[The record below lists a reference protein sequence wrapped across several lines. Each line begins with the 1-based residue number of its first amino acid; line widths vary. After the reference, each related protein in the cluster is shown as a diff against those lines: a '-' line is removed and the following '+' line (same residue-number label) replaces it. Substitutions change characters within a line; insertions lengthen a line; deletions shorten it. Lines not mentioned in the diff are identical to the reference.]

1 MTSNNNNKNKKTALK
16 KLVVND
22 IVSMKNNEKI
32 SVITSYDYWSAKIC
46 DNTGIDIILVGDSG
60 GMVMLGYNSTV
71 PVNMKEMLIF
81 SRAVSVG
88 TKRSLIVSDMPF
100 GSYQIDIKHAVKN
113 AIRFIKSGSDAVKLE
128 GGIEI
133 IDRIKAII
141 EVGIPV
147 MGHIG
152 LKPQT
157 TKLWEGY
164 KVQGNTAVRGSQ
176 LLREAI
182 ELEKTG
188 VFAIVLEMV
197 TSEVAELISK
207 SLKIPTIG
215 IGSGP
220 HCDGQVLVLHD
231 MLNLY
236 DNIKPRFVKTYTNLS
251 EVILNA
257 IQSYIIDVKTGKFP
271 EEKHS
276 YKIEDKEYERLVKTI
291 KKIQKKSHSRPAPP
305 PPPPP
310 ISEKRKND

>member
-1 MTSNNNNKNKKTALK
+1 MTTTNGKARLK
-16 KLVVND
+16 KMVVND
-22 IVSMKNNEKI
+22 IVSMKNKEKI

-81 SRAVSVG
+81 SKAVSLG

-100 GSYQIDIKHAVKN
+100 GSYQVGIKHAVRN
-113 AIRFIKSGSDAVKLE
+113 AIRFIKTGSDAVKLE

-133 IDRIKAII
+133 IDRIKAIK

-164 KVQGNTAVRGSQ
+164 RVQGNTAIGGSQ
-176 LLREAI
+176 LLKEAI
-182 ELEKTG
+182 ELEKAG

-197 TSEVAELISK
+197 TSEVADLISRNV
-207 SLKIPTIG
+207 KIPTIG

-251 EVILNA
+251 ETILNV
-257 IQSYIIDVKTGKFP
+257 IRNYITDVKTGKFP
-271 EEKHS
+271 EDRHS
-276 YKIEDKEYERLVKTI
+276 YKIEDKEFERLVKMI
-291 KKIQKKSHSRPAPP
+291 KRLRKKLS
-305 PPPPP
+305 
-310 ISEKRKND
+310 

>member
-1 MTSNNNNKNKKTALK
+1 MTTTNNNSKNNNNHYHQKPRLK

-22 IVSMKNNEKI
+22 IVSMKKREKI

-46 DNTGIDIILVGDSG
+46 DSTDIDIILVGDSG
-60 GMVMLGYNSTV
+60 GMVMLGYNSTI

-81 SRAVSVG
+81 SKAVSVG

-100 GSYQIDIKHAVKN
+100 GSYQIDINHAVKN
-113 AIRFIKSGSDAVKLE
+113 AIRFLKSGSDAVKLE

-164 KVQGNTAVRGSQ
+164 KVQGKTALGGSQ

-182 ELEKTG
+182 ELEKAG

-207 SLKIPTIG
+207 RLKIPTIG

-251 EVILNA
+251 EIILNA
-257 IQSYIIDVKTGKFP
+257 LHNYITDVKTGKFP
-271 EEKHS
+271 EDKHS
-276 YKIEDKEYERLVKTI
+276 YKIEDKEYERLFKTI
-291 KKIQKKSHSRPAPP
+291 KRF
-305 PPPPP
+305 
-310 ISEKRKND
+310 RKNYHNL

>member
-1 MTSNNNNKNKKTALK
+1 MTTTNNKPRLK
-16 KLVVND
+16 KMVVND
-22 IVSMKNNEKI
+22 IVSMKNKEKI

-81 SRAVSVG
+81 SKAVSLG

-100 GSYQIDIKHAVKN
+100 GSYQVGIKHAVRN
-113 AIRFIKSGSDAVKLE
+113 AIRFIKTGSDAVKLE
-128 GGIEI
+128 GGMEI
-133 IDRIKAII
+133 IDRIKAIK

-164 KVQGNTAVRGSQ
+164 KVQGNTAIGGSQ
-176 LLREAI
+176 LLKEAI
-182 ELEKTG
+182 ELEKAG

-197 TSEVAELISK
+197 TSEVADLISRNV
-207 SLKIPTIG
+207 KIPTIG

-236 DNIKPRFVKTYTNLS
+236 DNLKPRFVKTYTNLS
-251 EVILNA
+251 ETILNA
-257 IQSYIIDVKTGKFP
+257 IHNYITDVKTGKFP
-271 EEKHS
+271 EDRHS
-276 YKIEDKEYERLVKTI
+276 YKIEDKEFELLVKMI
-291 KKIQKKSHSRPAPP
+291 KTLRKKLS
-305 PPPPP
+305 
-310 ISEKRKND
+310 

>member
-1 MTSNNNNKNKKTALK
+1 MNKPRLK
-16 KLVVND
+16 KMVVND
-22 IVSMKNNEKI
+22 IVSMKNKEKI

-81 SRAVSVG
+81 SKAVSLG

-100 GSYQIDIKHAVKN
+100 GSYQVGIKHAVRN
-113 AIRFIKSGSDAVKLE
+113 AIRFIKTGSDAVKLE

-133 IDRIKAII
+133 IDRIKAIK

-164 KVQGNTAVRGSQ
+164 RVQGNTAIGGSQ
-176 LLREAI
+176 LLKEAI
-182 ELEKTG
+182 ELEKAG

-197 TSEVAELISK
+197 TSEVADLISRNV
-207 SLKIPTIG
+207 KIPTIG

-251 EVILNA
+251 ETILNA
-257 IQSYIIDVKTGKFP
+257 IRNYITDVKTGKFP
-271 EEKHS
+271 EDRHS
-276 YKIEDKEYERLVKTI
+276 YKIEDKEFERLVKMI
-291 KKIQKKSHSRPAPP
+291 KRFRKKLS
-305 PPPPP
+305 
-310 ISEKRKND
+310 

>member
-1 MTSNNNNKNKKTALK
+1 MINNKDKIQKAGVK

-60 GMVMLGYNSTV
+60 GMVMLGYDTTI

-81 SRAVSVG
+81 SKAVSVG
-88 TKRSLIVSDMPF
+88 TKRSLIVADMPF
-100 GSYQIDIKHAVKN
+100 GSYQIDAKHAVKN

-141 EVGIPV
+141 DVGIPV

-164 KVQGNTAVRGSQ
+164 KVQGNTAGAASQ
-176 LLREAI
+176 LLREAV

-197 TSEVAELISK
+197 TLEVAELISK
-207 SLKIPTIG
+207 TLKIPTIG

-236 DNIKPRFVKTYTNLS
+236 NNIKPRFVKTYTNLS

-257 IQSYIIDVKTGKFP
+257 IHNYIIDIKTGKFP

-276 YKIEDKEYERLVKTI
+276 YKMDDKEYDRLVKNKT
-291 KKIQKKSHSRPAPP
+291 KIQKK
-305 PPPPP
+305 
-310 ISEKRKND
+310 ISSSSSLSVRKND

>member
-1 MTSNNNNKNKKTALK
+1 MPTPTNKPRLK
-16 KLVVND
+16 KMVVND
-22 IVSMKNNEKI
+22 ILSMKNKEKI

-81 SRAVSVG
+81 SKAVSLG
-88 TKRSLIVSDMPF
+88 TKRALIVSDMPF
-100 GSYQIDIKHAVKN
+100 GSYQVGIKHAVRN
-113 AIRFIKSGSDAVKLE
+113 AIRFIKTGSDAVKLE
-128 GGIEI
+128 GGMEI
-133 IDRIKAII
+133 IDRIKAIK

-164 KVQGNTAVRGSQ
+164 KVQGNTAIGGSQ
-176 LLREAI
+176 LLKEAI
-182 ELEKTG
+182 ELEKAG

-197 TSEVAELISK
+197 TSEVADLISRNV
-207 SLKIPTIG
+207 KIPTIG

-251 EVILNA
+251 ETILNA
-257 IQSYIIDVKTGKFP
+257 IYNYIADVKTGKFP
-271 EEKHS
+271 EDRHS
-276 YKIEDKEYERLVKTI
+276 YKIEDKEFERLVKMI
-291 KKIQKKSHSRPAPP
+291 KRFRKKFS
-305 PPPPP
+305 
-310 ISEKRKND
+310 

>member
-1 MTSNNNNKNKKTALK
+1 MTTTNNKPRLK
-16 KLVVND
+16 KMVVND
-22 IVSMKNNEKI
+22 IVSMKNKEKI

-81 SRAVSVG
+81 SKAVSLG

-100 GSYQIDIKHAVKN
+100 GSYQVGIKHAVRN
-113 AIRFIKSGSDAVKLE
+113 AIRFIKTGSDAVKLE

-133 IDRIKAII
+133 IDRIKAIK

-164 KVQGNTAVRGSQ
+164 RVQGNTAIGGSQ
-176 LLREAI
+176 LLKEAI
-182 ELEKTG
+182 ELEKAG

-197 TSEVAELISK
+197 TSEVADLISRNV
-207 SLKIPTIG
+207 KIPTIG

-251 EVILNA
+251 ETILNA
-257 IQSYIIDVKTGKFP
+257 IHNYITDVKTGKFP
-271 EEKHS
+271 EDRHS
-276 YKIEDKEYERLVKTI
+276 YKIEDKEFERLVKMI
-291 KKIQKKSHSRPAPP
+291 KTLRKKLS
-305 PPPPP
+305 
-310 ISEKRKND
+310 

>member
-1 MTSNNNNKNKKTALK
+1 
-16 KLVVND
+16 
-22 IVSMKNNEKI
+22 
-32 SVITSYDYWSAKIC
+32 
-46 DNTGIDIILVGDSG
+46 
-60 GMVMLGYNSTV
+60 
-71 PVNMKEMLIF
+71 MKEMLIF
-81 SRAVSVG
+81 SKAVSVG

-100 GSYQIDIKHAVKN
+100 GSYQIDINHAVKN

-141 EVGIPV
+141 DVGIPV

-157 TKLWEGY
+157 TRLWEGY
-164 KVQGNTAVRGSQ
+164 KVQGNTAIRGSQ

-182 ELEKTG
+182 ELEKAG

-207 SLKIPTIG
+207 SIKIPTIG

-220 HCDGQVLVLHD
+220 YCDGQVLVLHD

-251 EVILNA
+251 EIILNA
-257 IQSYIIDVKTGKFP
+257 VHTYIIDVKTGKFP

-291 KKIQKKSHSRPAPP
+291 KKIQKK
-305 PPPPP
+305 
-310 ISEKRKND
+310 ISSSSSSPNT

>member
-1 MTSNNNNKNKKTALK
+1 MTTTNGKARLK
-16 KLVVND
+16 KMVVND
-22 IVSMKNNEKI
+22 IVSMKNKEKI

-81 SRAVSVG
+81 SKAVSLG

-100 GSYQIDIKHAVKN
+100 GSYQVGIKHAVRN
-113 AIRFIKSGSDAVKLE
+113 AIRFIKTGSDAVKLE

-133 IDRIKAII
+133 IDRIKAIK

-164 KVQGNTAVRGSQ
+164 KVQGNTAIGGSQ
-176 LLREAI
+176 LLKEAI
-182 ELEKTG
+182 ELEKAG

-197 TSEVAELISK
+197 TSEVADLISRNV
-207 SLKIPTIG
+207 KIPTIG

-251 EVILNA
+251 ETILNA
-257 IQSYIIDVKTGKFP
+257 IRNYIADVKTGKFP
-271 EEKHS
+271 EDRHS
-276 YKIEDKEYERLVKTI
+276 YKIEDKEFERLVKMI
-291 KKIQKKSHSRPAPP
+291 KRFRKKLS
-305 PPPPP
+305 
-310 ISEKRKND
+310 

>member
-1 MTSNNNNKNKKTALK
+1 MTTTNNKPRLK
-16 KLVVND
+16 KMVVND
-22 IVSMKNNEKI
+22 IISMKNKEKI

-71 PVNMKEMLIF
+71 PVNMEEMLIF
-81 SRAVSVG
+81 SKAVSLG

-100 GSYQIDIKHAVKN
+100 GSYQVGIKHAVRN
-113 AIRFIKSGSDAVKLE
+113 AIRFIKTGSDAVKLE
-128 GGIEI
+128 GGMEI
-133 IDRIKAII
+133 IDRIKAIK

-164 KVQGNTAVRGSQ
+164 RVQGNTAIGGSQ
-176 LLREAI
+176 LLKEAI
-182 ELEKTG
+182 ELEKAG

-197 TSEVAELISK
+197 TSEVADLISRNV
-207 SLKIPTIG
+207 KIPTIG

-251 EVILNA
+251 ETILNA
-257 IQSYIIDVKTGKFP
+257 IHNYITDVKTGKFP
-271 EEKHS
+271 EDRHS
-276 YKIEDKEYERLVKTI
+276 YKIEDKEFERLLKMI
-291 KKIQKKSHSRPAPP
+291 KRFRKKLS
-305 PPPPP
+305 
-310 ISEKRKND
+310 

>member
-1 MTSNNNNKNKKTALK
+1 MPTPTNKPRLK
-16 KLVVND
+16 KMVVND
-22 IVSMKNNEKI
+22 ILSMKNKEKI

-81 SRAVSVG
+81 SKAVSLG

-100 GSYQIDIKHAVKN
+100 GSYQVGIKHAVRN
-113 AIRFIKSGSDAVKLE
+113 AIRFIKTGSDAVKLE

-133 IDRIKAII
+133 IDRIKAIK

-164 KVQGNTAVRGSQ
+164 KVQGNTAIGGSQ
-176 LLREAI
+176 LLKEAI
-182 ELEKTG
+182 ELEKAG

-197 TSEVAELISK
+197 TSEVADLISRNV
-207 SLKIPTIG
+207 KIPTIG

-251 EVILNA
+251 ETILNA
-257 IQSYIIDVKTGKFP
+257 IYNYIADVKTGKFP
-271 EEKHS
+271 EDRHS
-276 YKIEDKEYERLVKTI
+276 YKIEDKEFERLVKMI
-291 KKIQKKSHSRPAPP
+291 KRFRKKFS
-305 PPPPP
+305 
-310 ISEKRKND
+310 

>member
-1 MTSNNNNKNKKTALK
+1 MNKTNNNNNNNNKKNQKTGPKK

-46 DNTGIDIILVGDSG
+46 DKIGVDIILVGDSG
-60 GMVMLGYNSTV
+60 GMVMLGYTSTV

-81 SRAVSVG
+81 SKAVSVG

-100 GSYQIDIKHAVKN
+100 GSYQIDIN
-113 AIRFIKSGSDAVKLE
+113 
-128 GGIEI
+128 
-133 IDRIKAII
+133 DRIKAII
-141 EVGIPV
+141 DVGIPV

-157 TKLWEGY
+157 TRLWEGY
-164 KVQGNTAVRGSQ
+164 KVQGNTAIRGSQ

-182 ELEKTG
+182 ELEKAG

-207 SLKIPTIG
+207 SIKIPTIG

-220 HCDGQVLVLHD
+220 YCDGQVLVLHD

-251 EVILNA
+251 EIILNA
-257 IQSYIIDVKTGKFP
+257 VHTYIIDVKTGKFP

-276 YKIEDKEYERLVKTI
+276 YKIEDKEHERLVKTI
-291 KKIQKKSHSRPAPP
+291 KKIQKK
-305 PPPPP
+305 
-310 ISEKRKND
+310 ISSSSSSPST

>member
-1 MTSNNNNKNKKTALK
+1 MTTTNNKPRLK
-16 KLVVND
+16 KMVVND
-22 IVSMKNNEKI
+22 IVSMKNKEKI

-81 SRAVSVG
+81 SKAVSLG

-100 GSYQIDIKHAVKN
+100 GSYQVGIKHAVRN
-113 AIRFIKSGSDAVKLE
+113 AIRFIKTGSDAVKLE
-128 GGIEI
+128 GGMEI
-133 IDRIKAII
+133 IDRIKAIK

-164 KVQGNTAVRGSQ
+164 RVQGNTAIGGSQ
-176 LLREAI
+176 LLKEAI
-182 ELEKTG
+182 ELEKAG

-197 TSEVAELISK
+197 TSEVADLISRNV
-207 SLKIPTIG
+207 KIPTIG

-236 DNIKPRFVKTYTNLS
+236 DNLKPRFVKTYTNLS
-251 EVILNA
+251 ETILNA
-257 IQSYIIDVKTGKFP
+257 IHNYITDVKTGKFP
-271 EEKHS
+271 EDRHS
-276 YKIEDKEYERLVKTI
+276 YKIEDKEFERLVKMI
-291 KKIQKKSHSRPAPP
+291 KRLRKKLT
-305 PPPPP
+305 
-310 ISEKRKND
+310 